1 MLRHP
6 FFRPFH
12 DARAKSEQASLVFAV
27 RQIVGLREKG
37 VHAIFAQSNRSKGVK
52 ARRAAEEKKRL
63 RKGRGKSLVLP
74 HFAMRKSRDF
84 DEPKRERPSKNED
97 FTASLRAAS
106 GCLRLPLLS
115 IAHGRGAFFNRSKS
129 SFFQGAKGLCGRG
142 SSSGGEPAA
151 DESIA
156 ADSAA
161 GALVGGSKAMDSP
174 CSCAASSA
182 LGSSSKR
189 YPDDSAEGEGGF
201 KAKG

>member
-37 VHAIFAQSNRSKGVK
+37 VHAIFAQSNRSQGVK

-63 RKGRGKSLVLP
+63 RKGRG
-74 HFAMRKSRDF
+74 KSRDF